1 MVPVALRP
9 ARDTT
14 GPCLLWSDPRFGWNC
29 PALPPPVGRARAS
42 DVDEPGQRDTW
53 QRAPLVL
60 SRRRF
65 RYGTE
70 KGARARRPAR
80 RGAAG
85 EPEYWNKRVRAPGSG
100 RILRYDWCILCGRAE
115 GLRGA
120 GLTIACAHPSR
131 QACDLRFSVTHP
143 CCIGMGFARKVTR
156 RFEGE
161 TLRTS
166 ESSIGSCCFVRFR
179 GSCA

>member
-1 MVPVALRP
+1 MVPVTLRS

-14 GPCLLWSDPRFGWNC
+14 RPCLLWSDSRFGWNC

-42 DVDEPGQRDTW
+42 VVDEPGQCDTG

-80 RGAAG
+80 RGAAR
-85 EPEYWNKRVRAPGSG
+85 EPEYWNTGVRAPGSG
-100 RILRYDWCILCGRAE
+100 RILRHDQCALFARAE
-115 GLRGA
+115 GLRAA
-120 GLTIACAHPSR
+120 GLTIACSHLFRECSHKKAGANKLRPSVVL
-131 QACDLRFSVTHP
+131 AAIKLT
-143 CCIGMGFARKVTR
+143 
-156 RFEGE
+156 
-161 TLRTS
+161 
-166 ESSIGSCCFVRFR
+166 
-179 GSCA
+179 